1 MQPATSQKKEVAFMR
16 RILLLATVATLA
28 AVMMVAMA
36 LPASAEACFSVVARA
51 GFAPGEGVSETA
63 TTLAEPGT
71 PMSGV
76 DEVANEVGL
85 INQVREEICPPEG
98 P

>member
-1 MQPATSQKKEVAFMR
+1 MNRVVLLVTCLIVFMT
-16 RILLLATVATLA
+16 ITIGAGTT
-28 AVMMVAMA
+28 
-36 LPASAEACFSVVARA
+36 ASAEACFSVVAQA

>member
-1 MQPATSQKKEVAFMR
+1 MNHIFSLVICLLVFMAIATGVG
-16 RILLLATVATLA
+16 TT
-28 AVMMVAMA
+28 
-36 LPASAEACFSVVARA
+36 ASAEACFSVVAQA

>member
-1 MQPATSQKKEVAFMR
+1 MKHIISLVTCLIVFMA
-16 RILLLATVATLA
+16 I
-28 AVMMVAMA
+28 AMA
-36 LPASAEACFSVVARA
+36 AGTTASAEACFSIVARA

-76 DEVANEVGL
+76 DEIANEVGL